1 MAHVVTSSSWE
12 EELEIWL
19 EPFLERLG
27 RSEQRHWAPL
37 YMEGLLGTG
46 ERKSATRLAEV
57 VAPGEGQ
64 QLNHFI
70 STSPWESAPLEEL
83 LVAKAN
89 MLVGGPGAVLI
100 IDDTAIVKQGKHSVG
115 VARQYCGELGKR
127 ANCQNLVSLTLATA
141 EVPIPLALRLYLP
154 RPWTE
159 DRERLKRAGVPEGLG
174 FRTKGEIAFAEL
186 DRVRAAGARFGCVL
200 ADAGYGSSAGFRQGL
215 ASRGLLYAVGIL
227 PTQKV
232 YPADVKLTMP
242 GPKST
247 GRPRKHGIPSAP
259 AVAAAEMIASLG
271 ERAFRQITWREGTK
285 GALSCE
291 FAAVRVR
298 VADGPTDASGG
309 HLPGEEGWLV
319 CEKRENG
326 ERKYYLTNHPPGTWL
341 RTLARLIKARW
352 SCEQVHQ
359 QMKRELGLD
368 HFEGRG
374 WRGLHHH
381 ALMSM
386 LAFAFL
392 QHLRL
397 GGKAHA
403 G

>member
-1 MAHVVTSSSWE
+1 MAHVLTSSGWE
-12 EELEIWL
+12 EELETWL

-27 RSEQRHWAPL
+27 RSEQRLWASL
-37 YMEGLLGTG
+37 YMEGLLGPG
-46 ERKSATRLAEV
+46 ERKSVTRLAEV
-57 VAPGEGQ
+57 VAPGESQ
-64 QLNHFI
+64 QLHHFI
-70 STSPWESAPLEEL
+70 STSPWESAPLEAL
-83 LVAKAN
+83 LVEKAD
-89 MLVGGPGAVLI
+89 MLVGGPEAVLI
-100 IDDTAIVKQGKHSVG
+100 VDDTAIVKQGKHSVG

-127 ANCQNLVSLTLATA
+127 ANCQSLVSITLATA
-141 EVPIPLALRLYLP
+141 EVPIPVALRLYLP
-154 RPWTE
+154 RTWTE
-159 DRERLKRAGVPEGLG
+159 DAARLKRGGVPEGIG
-174 FRTKGEIAFAEL
+174 FRSKGEIALAEL
-186 DRVRAAGARFGCVL
+186 DRVQGAGARFGCVL
-200 ADAGYGSSAGFRQGL
+200 ADAGYGSSAEFRGGL
-215 ASRGLLYAVGIL
+215 SERALRYAVGIL

-232 YPADVKLTMP
+232 YAADVELTMP
-242 GPKST
+242 EPKAT

-259 AVAAAEMIASLG
+259 AVAAADMIASLG
-271 ERAFRQITWREGTK
+271 ERAFRRITWREGTK
-285 GALSCE
+285 GALSCA
-291 FAAVRVR
+291 FAALRVR

-309 HLPGEEGWLV
+309 HLPGEEAWLV
-319 CEKRENG
+319 CERRESG

-352 SCEQVHQ
+352 SCEQAHQ

-368 HFEGRG
+368 HFEGRN

-397 GGKAHA
+397 GGKVHA

>member
-1 MAHVVTSSSWE
+1 
-12 EELEIWL
+12 
-19 EPFLERLG
+19 
-27 RSEQRHWAPL
+27 
-37 YMEGLLGTG
+37 
-46 ERKSATRLAEV
+46 
-57 VAPGEGQ
+57 
-64 QLNHFI
+64 
-70 STSPWESAPLEEL
+70 
-83 LVAKAN
+83 
-89 MLVGGPGAVLI
+89 
-100 IDDTAIVKQGKHSVG
+100 VG

-259 AVAAAEMIASLG
+259 AVAAAEMI
-271 ERAFRQITWREGTK
+271 
-285 GALSCE
+285 
-291 FAAVRVR
+291 
-298 VADGPTDASGG
+298 
-309 HLPGEEGWLV
+309 
-319 CEKRENG
+319 
-326 ERKYYLTNHPPGTWL
+326 
-341 RTLARLIKARW
+341 
-352 SCEQVHQ
+352 
-359 QMKRELGLD
+359 
-368 HFEGRG
+368 
-374 WRGLHHH
+374 
-381 ALMSM
+381 
-386 LAFAFL
+386 
-392 QHLRL
+392 
-397 GGKAHA
+397 
-403 G
+403 